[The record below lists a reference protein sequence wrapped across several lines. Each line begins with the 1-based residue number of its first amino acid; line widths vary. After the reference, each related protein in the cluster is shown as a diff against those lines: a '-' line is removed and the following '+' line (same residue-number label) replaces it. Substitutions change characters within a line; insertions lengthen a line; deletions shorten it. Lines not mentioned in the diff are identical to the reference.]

1 MAGSCICAV
10 AIFPYRYIHM
20 DWRDGTA
27 VKEHLGSLQRTQ
39 VPLLTT
45 TWWFT
50 NIAPVL
56 RDLLPLLA
64 FTGTALTWYTTMHAN
79 IHATT
84 NKEESI
90 LGLER

>member
-1 MAGSCICAV
+1 MSGSCICAV

-20 DWRDGTA
+20 DWRDGAA
-27 VKEHLGSLQRTQ
+27 VKEHLGSLPRTQ
-39 VPLLTT
+39 VPLLTS